1 MRELDL
7 GRTATRRRHD
17 LARRSV
23 GGRRNEAEDFW
34 ARAPSRSW
42 TRCGPFGDALTAALG
57 IVGVS
62 ERSLT
67 ASSEHGRV
75 QHAHLDRVYNAVPAV
90 TATVAAS
97 RSSAGTRATA
107 NAVSV
112 ADQTDVTFTAGA
124 NVVVGKYRFDS
135 PDHTFLFTL
144 SGSPLALEPELAA
157 FSPDGTTCFVTL
169 QENNAVVVLDF
180 TLPVPAIRAVNGV
193 LGLGSVDV
201 PDADVTNGGANSPN
215 AGLKDLLQR
224 EREPDGIV
232 VATLGGV
239 LCFVTADEG
248 DTFGATPTDSS
259 SSRFRGGR
267 TVSVFRASDGV
278 FLGDTGNRLDA
289 LVNATG
295 RWAAFVEP
303 GAGRAAAGASREP
316 RARDV
321 EGPDA
326 RRRRLE
332 RANALALVDVTDPR
346 APTVLEV
353 VGIGGLGAAARQAP
367 EGIKVFTAEGRTFVL
382 AGHEVSGTVGLFEVR

>member
-1 MRELDL
+1 MPVQCQQCKNPPCVKACP
-7 GRTATRRRHD
+7 TQATW
-17 LARRSV
+17 
-23 GGRRNEAEDFW
+23 E
-34 ARAPSRSW
+34 
-42 TRCGPFGDALTAALG
+42 
-57 IVGVS
+57 
-62 ERSLT
+62 
-67 ASSEHGRV
+67 
-75 QHAHLDRVYNAVPAV
+75 
-90 TATVAAS
+90 
-97 RSSAGTRATA
+97 
-107 NAVSV
+107 
-112 ADQTDVTFTAGA
+112 
-124 NVVVGKYRFDS
+124 
-135 PDHTFLFTL
+135 
-144 SGSPLALEPELAA
+144 
-157 FSPDGTTCFVTL
+157 
-169 QENNAVVVLDF
+169 
-180 TLPVPAIRAVNGV
+180 
-193 LGLGSVDV
+193 
-201 PDADVTNGGANSPN
+201 
-215 AGLKDLLQR
+215 
-224 EREPDGIV
+224 EPDGIV

-303 GAGRAAAGASREP
+303 GSRPRRGGCEP
-316 RARDV
+316 ENLALVTWKDRTLV
-321 EGPDA
+321 VVG
-326 RRRRLE
+326 LE